1 MATDAPR
8 VVAQVVSSTLQSPPH
23 IGKGRD
29 LRTVLISEDANAI
42 WNEIDSFIQSTK
54 PLPIGDRETITQD
67 LFLHLLSS
75 QKFDEF
81 LSEDCTEEEIQTELL
96 LQLQIILQG
105 NS

>member
-1 MATDAPR
+1 MATEAPR

-42 WNEIDSFIQSTK
+42 WNEVDSFIQSTK
-54 PLPIGDRETITQD
+54 PLPTGDRETITQD

-75 QKFDEF
+75 QKFADF
-81 LSEDCTEEEIQTELL
+81 LSEGGTDEEIQHELF
-96 LQLQIILQG
+96 LQLQRILQQK
-105 NS
+105 S